1 MLREKK
7 YYFPADDTSSTE
19 AGKDRSGWVS
29 SVINSLQ
36 ASNIIKTVEDEV
48 YPITCLTGVP

>member
-19 AGKDRSGWVS
+19 ADKDRSGWVS
-29 SVINSLQ
+29 SVTNSLQ
-36 ASNIIKTVEDEV
+36 ASYIIKIVEDEV
-48 YPITCLTGVP
+48 YSITCLTGVP